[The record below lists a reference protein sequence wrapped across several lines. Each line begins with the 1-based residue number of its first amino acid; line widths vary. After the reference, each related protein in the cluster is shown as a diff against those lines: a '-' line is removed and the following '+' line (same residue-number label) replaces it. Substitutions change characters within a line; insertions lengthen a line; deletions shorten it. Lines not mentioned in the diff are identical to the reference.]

1 MKANYQT
8 RLKIPGVI
16 DRTLN
21 ARETR
26 VAEAMW
32 DEANRQWEAERDRLM
47 DVVLETY
54 LVVLHRRYR
63 FGRDVLR
70 RIWEDCVSLRAGMR
84 SCLRDIGSGQEYQ
97 IQKTGQNI
105 EDTAIR
111 MELADIGVD
120 VRAWE
125 AAVAYDEKTGQVIFR
140 DREMEMSHD
149 SKLSNE

>member
-84 SCLRDIGSGQEYQ
+84 SCLRDIGSGQEYKLHQ
-97 IQKTGQNI
+97 TGKNI

-125 AAVAYDEKTGQVIFR
+125 AAVEYDEKTGEVVFR
-140 DREMEMSHD
+140 DRETEQNHD
-149 SKLSNE
+149 RK

>member
-84 SCLRDIGSGQEYQ
+84 SCLRDIGSGQEYHL
-97 IQKTGQNI
+97 QKTGQNI

-111 MELADIGVD
+111 MELADSGVD

-125 AAVAYDEKTGQVIFR
+125 AAVEYDEKTGEVVFR
-140 DREMEMSHD
+140 DREMEMAHD
-149 SKLSNE
+149 SK

>member
-21 ARETR
+21 ARESR

-84 SCLRDIGSGQEYQ
+84 SCLRDIGSGQEYKLQ
-97 IQKTGQNI
+97 QTGKNI

-125 AAVAYDEKTGQVIFR
+125 AAVAYDEKTGEVVFR
-140 DREMEMSHD
+140 DREMEMAHD

>member
-84 SCLRDIGSGQEYQ
+84 SCLRDIGSGQEYHLQ
-97 IQKTGQNI
+97 QTGQNI

-125 AAVAYDEKTGQVIFR
+125 AAVAYDEKTGEVVFR
-140 DREMEMSHD
+140 DREMEMAHD
-149 SKLSNE
+149 SK

>member
-84 SCLRDIGSGQEYQ
+84 SCLRDIGSGQEYKLQ
-97 IQKTGQNI
+97 QTGQNI

>member
-70 RIWEDCVSLRAGMR
+70 RIWEDCVKQKKRLRR
-84 SCLRDIGSGQEYQ
+84 C
-97 IQKTGQNI
+97 
-105 EDTAIR
+105 
-111 MELADIGVD
+111 
-120 VRAWE
+120 
-125 AAVAYDEKTGQVIFR
+125 
-140 DREMEMSHD
+140 
-149 SKLSNE
+149 

>member
-84 SCLRDIGSGQEYQ
+84 SCLRDIGSGQEYHLQ
-97 IQKTGQNI
+97 QTGNNI

-125 AAVAYDEKTGQVIFR
+125 AAVEYDEKTGEVVFR
-140 DREMEMSHD
+140 DREMEMAHE

>member
-84 SCLRDIGSGQEYQ
+84 SCLRDIGSGQEYKLQ
-97 IQKTGQNI
+97 QTGNNI

-125 AAVAYDEKTGQVIFR
+125 AAVEYDEKTGEVAFR
-140 DREMEMSHD
+140 DRETEQNHD
-149 SKLSNE
+149 RK

>member
-84 SCLRDIGSGQEYQ
+84 SCLRDIGSGQEYKLQ
-97 IQKTGQNI
+97 QTGKNI

-125 AAVAYDEKTGQVIFR
+125 AAVEYDEKTGEVVFM
-140 DREMEMSHD
+140 DRESEQNHD
-149 SKLSNE
+149 RK

>member
-1 MKANYQT
+1 MKANYKT

-70 RIWEDCVSLRAGMR
+70 HIWEDCVSLRAGMR

-97 IQKTGQNI
+97 LQQTGNNI

-125 AAVAYDEKTGQVIFR
+125 AAVEYDEKTGEVFFM
-140 DREMEMSHD
+140 DEESG
-149 SKLSNE
+149 NEE